1 MFLTQKTEFSKQ
13 YIPGYKGHV
22 PNKKNLPPPVFIV
35 ESDRPVNHSL
45 PRKQVDKTGGR
56 HPGACSN
63 LGKKLFKF

>member
-35 ESDRPVNHSL
+35 DSDL
-45 PRKQVDKTGGR
+45 PKNGAVKRQVDKNGGR
-56 HPGACSN
+56 HPGA
-63 LGKKLFKF
+63 